1 MKAAILYV
9 DRFAGKKKIEK
20 KKLYSCSRFAHNL
33 LHYDEDCRLRTK
45 FAFYKTSYNDFH
57 SALNYMKSPGSL
69 FVLKDF
75 ENLFNLSNH
84 FLQEIKIIPGDE

>member
-1 MKAAILYV
+1 MA
-9 DRFAGKKKIEK
+9 FAQDKKLESSYSLCQQICRKEKIEK

-33 LHYDEDCRLRTK
+33 LHYDEDCRLLTK

-57 SALNYMKSPGSL
+57 SALNCMKSPVSL

-75 ENLFNLSNH
+75 
-84 FLQEIKIIPGDE
+84 